1 MRLDKGIIL
10 MTGLVALIGCSSSG
24 THSGSYI
31 KQPDVCIDKK
41 WYGYHLG
48 SGCPSTAAAVAA
60 DPAAD
65 RLAALERERNRLA
78 DELEAARKENAAL
91 RDRVAEL
98 ERQLVERDRELAAL
112 RSGSGDH
119 HALKSQLLAARSEL
133 GQSQSEQDRLAAEL
147 SAANQRIADLEGQLA
162 GRDQELA
169 GLRGDLSAEMA
180 KLKEA
185 ERGLI
190 RALGPQIKKGDITV
204 DLNDERLLIN
214 LASGY
219 LFASGADQLKPAG
232 IDALQQVGTILKDYP
247 EYNVAVDGHTDNVPI
262 RGALKNTFPT
272 NMELSEARA
281 AHAAKALEEGGLAAV
296 TTHGY
301 ADTKPKA
308 SNKTEAGRAKNRR
321 VEVRVT
327 K

>member
-1 MRLDKGIIL
+1 MRVQKMVVIIS
-10 MTGLVALIGCSSSG
+10 LVALAGCSSSLKQ
-24 THSGSYI
+24 SGGYI
-31 KQPDVCIDKK
+31 TQPEVCVDR

-48 SGCPSTAAAVAA
+48 TGCPSTAKAVVP
-60 DPAAD
+60 DPAQEMAA
-65 RLAALERERNRLA
+65 RLAALETQRSGLA
-78 DELEAARKENAAL
+78 NELEAARKKNGAL
-91 RDRVAEL
+91 SSRVNDL
-98 ERQLVERDRELAAL
+98 ERQLANAKTDRDQTASKLAAMQ
-112 RSGSGDH
+112 GSAGEADK
-119 HALKSQLLAARSEL
+119 LSSEL
-133 GQSQSEQDRLAAEL
+133 TDAK
-147 SAANQRIADLEGQLA
+147 QRIADLESQLA
-162 GRDQELA
+162 DRDKELA

-190 RALGPQIKKGDITV
+190 RSLGPQIKKGDITV
-204 DLNDERLLIN
+204 HLNDERLLIN

-219 LFASGADQLKPAG
+219 LFASGEDELKPAG
-232 IDALQQVGTILKDYP
+232 ADALKQVGGILKDYP
-247 EYNVAVDGHTDNVPI
+247 EYNVAVDGHTDNQPI
-262 RGALKNTFPT
+262 RGALKNKFPT

-281 AHAAKALEEGGLAAV
+281 ANAARALDQGGLSTA

-308 SNKTEAGRAKNRR
+308 PNTTEAGRAKNRR

>member
-1 MRLDKGIIL
+1 M
-10 MTGLVALIGCSSSG
+10 AS
-24 THSGSYI
+24 
-31 KQPDVCIDKK
+31 
-41 WYGYHLG
+41 
-48 SGCPSTAAAVAA
+48 
-60 DPAAD
+60 DPTAD
-65 RLAALERERNRLA
+65 RLAALERERNR
-78 DELEAARKENAAL
+78 
-91 RDRVAEL
+91 VAEL
-98 ERQLVERDRELAAL
+98 ERQLA
-112 RSGSGDH
+112 
-119 HALKSQLLAARSEL
+119 AARTDL
-133 GQSQSEQDRLAAEL
+133 GQAQSEKDRLAAEL

-232 IDALQQVGTILKDYP
+232 IEALQQVGTILKDYP

-281 AHAAKALEEGGLAAV
+281 ANAAKALEEGGLAAA

>member
-1 MRLDKGIIL
+1 MRLGNSIIV
-10 MTGLVALIGCSSSG
+10 MTGLIALVGCSSSG

-31 KQPDVCIDKK
+31 KQPEVCIDKK

-48 SGCPSTAAAVAA
+48 SGCPSTITAVAA
-60 DPAAD
+60 DPTAD

-91 RDRVAEL
+91 RNRVAEL
-98 ERQLVERDRELAAL
+98 ERQLAERDRDLAAL
-112 RSGSGDH
+112 QSGSGDH
-119 HALKSQLLAARSEL
+119 AALAGQLAAARTDL
-133 GQSQSEQDRLAAEL
+133 GQAQSEKDRLAAEL

-190 RALGPQIKKGDITV
+190 RALAPQIKKGDITV

-232 IDALQQVGTILKDYP
+232 IEALQQVGTILKDYP

-281 AHAAKALEEGGLAAV
+281 ANAAKALEEGGLAAA

-301 ADTKPKA
+301 ADAKPKA